1 MLRRILIYGL
11 IAGVIV
17 AIPTSL
23 LPILLKDH
31 LPLATG
37 MVIGYTSMLVA
48 FSMVFLAIKR
58 QRDEAGGG
66 VIRFFPALGLGLAV
80 SVVASIFY
88 VAAWEL
94 AMAVTH
100 MDFVAGY
107 SRTALA
113 EAKASG
119 ASAAALAKL
128 TAQLAELRRNYANPL
143 YRYGETFTEIFPVG
157 VLVSL
162 ISAAL
167 LRNSRFLPAR
177 RA

>member
-1 MLRRILIYGL
+1 MLRRIIVYGL
-11 IAGVIV
+11 IAGIIV

-23 LPILLKDH
+23 LPILLKGH
-31 LPLATG
+31 PPLAYG

-48 FSMVFLAIKR
+48 FSMVFLAVKR

-66 VIRFFPALGLGLAV
+66 VIRFFPALGMGLTV
-80 SVVASIFY
+80 SFVASIFY

-100 MDFVAGY
+100 MDFMAGY
-107 SRTALA
+107 SREVLA

-119 ASAAALAKL
+119 ASPAALAKL
-128 TAQLAELRRNYANPL
+128 NAQLAEAARNYANPL
-143 YRYGETFTEIFPVG
+143 YRYFETFTEIFPVG
-157 VLVSL
+157 ILVSL

-167 LRNSRFLPAR
+167 LRYSRFLPAKR
-177 RA
+177 